1 MIINSIISLPGDKS
15 ISHRSIMLS
24 SIASGVSRITN
35 LNDGEDLQST
45 IKAMQSC
52 GALIKQDKDLIVVT
66 GSSLAS
72 PKEPIDCGNSGT
84 TSRLLTGLLSSQ
96 HLSFSLIGDESL
108 SKRPMNRVI
117 KPLKEMGCIIKS
129 NDGLLPL
136 HIDAS
141 NSFKGIDYK
150 MPIASAQVK
159 SAILLAGLGAKNP
172 SVVKELKHSR
182 NHSEIMLESMGANIV
197 VDDNN
202 ITVNPLSS
210 KLKSFN
216 MDIPA
221 DPSSAAFFIALA
233 ALLKGSDLTVKNIL
247 LNPTRTGFIDVL
259 GKMGVQ
265 GLVSNPMT
273 NNGESCGDIQF
284 IGSNIKSCDVPA
296 HMIPSIIDEIPI
308 LAVIAAFAKGRTVF
322 HRVEEL
328 RFKESDRLDAIIQNL
343 QSFGINAFEEK
354 NNLIVDGGKPTK
366 MAKII
371 SYDDHRI
378 AMAFII
384 LSLVAFKE
392 FDIDNTDCI
401 DISLPGFFDIL
412 KEIQR

>member
-15 ISHRSIMLS
+15 ISHRSIMLA
-24 SIASGVSRITN
+24 SIANGVSRITN

-72 PKEPIDCGNSGT
+72 PKKPIDCGNSGT

-265 GLVSNPMT
+265 GLLSNPMT

-322 HRVEEL
+322 HQVEEL

-354 NNLIVDGGKPTK
+354 NNLIVDGGKPK
-366 MAKII
+366 NMAKII

>member
-15 ISHRSIMLS
+15 ISHRSIMLA

-322 HRVEEL
+322 HQVEEL

-412 KEIQR
+412 EEIQR

>member
-15 ISHRSIMLS
+15 ISHRSIMLA

-322 HRVEEL
+322 HQVEEL

>member
-15 ISHRSIMLS
+15 ISHRSIMLA

-72 PKEPIDCGNSGT
+72 PKKPIDCGNSGT

-322 HRVEEL
+322 HQVEEL
-328 RFKESDRLDAIIQNL
+328 RFKESNRLDAIIQNL

-366 MAKII
+366 MAKIL

-384 LSLVAFKE
+384 LSLVAFKD
-392 FDIDNTDCI
+392 FDIDNIDCI
-401 DISLPGFFDIL
+401 DISLPGFFEIL
-412 KEIQR
+412 EEIQR

>member
-1 MIINSIISLPGDKS
+1 MIINSTISLPGDKS
-15 ISHRSIMLS
+15 ISHRSIMLA
-24 SIASGVSRITN
+24 SIASGISHITN
-35 LNDGEDLQST
+35 LNDGKDLHST

-52 GALIKQDKDLIVVT
+52 GALIKQEKDTIVVT
-66 GSSLAS
+66 GSSLAN
-72 PKEPIDCGNSGT
+72 PKKPIDCGNSGT

-141 NSFKGIDYK
+141 KSFNGIDYK

-159 SAILLAGLGAKNP
+159 SAIILAGLGANNA
-172 SVVKELKHSR
+172 SQVKELKHSR
-182 NHSEIMLESMGANIV
+182 DHSEIMLESMGANII
-197 VDDNN
+197 VDGDN

-233 ALLKGSDLTVKNIL
+233 ALQKGSDLTINNIL

-259 GKMGVQ
+259 AKMGVQ
-265 GLVSNPMT
+265 GLVSNPT
-273 NNGESCGDIQF
+273 INNGESCGDIQF

-308 LAVIAAFAKGRTVF
+308 LAVI
-322 HRVEEL
+322 
-328 RFKESDRLDAIIQNL
+328 
-343 QSFGINAFEEK
+343 
-354 NNLIVDGGKPTK
+354 
-366 MAKII
+366 
-371 SYDDHRI
+371 
-378 AMAFII
+378 
-384 LSLVAFKE
+384 
-392 FDIDNTDCI
+392 
-401 DISLPGFFDIL
+401 
-412 KEIQR
+412 

>member
-1 MIINSIISLPGDKS
+1 MIINSTISLPGDKS
-15 ISHRSIMLS
+15 ISHRSVMLA
-24 SIASGVSRITN
+24 SIANGISHISN

-45 IKAMQSC
+45 IKAMKSC
-52 GALIKQDKDLIVVT
+52 GALIKKNNDSIVVT
-66 GSSLAS
+66 GSTLSN
-72 PKEPIDCGNSGT
+72 PTKPIDCGNSGT
-84 TSRLLTGLLSSQ
+84 TSRLLAGFLSSQ

-117 KPLKEMGCIIKS
+117 RPLKEMGCIVKS
-129 NDGLLPL
+129 NNGLLPL

-141 NSFKGIDYK
+141 NSFNGINYK

-159 SAILLAGLGAKNP
+159 SAILLAGLGAKNL

-265 GLVSNPMT
+265 GLVSNPVT

-284 IGSNIKSCDVPA
+284 IGSNIKSCDIPA
-296 HMIPSIIDEIPI
+296 DMIPSIIDEIPI
-308 LAVIAAFAKGRTVF
+308 LAVIAAFAKGRTIF
-322 HRVEEL
+322 HQVEEL

-366 MAKII
+366 MAKIL
-371 SYDDHRI
+371 SFDDHRI

-384 LSLVAFKE
+384 LSLVAYKD

-401 DISLPGFFDIL
+401 DISLPGFFEIL
-412 KEIQR
+412 EEIQR

>member
-15 ISHRSIMLS
+15 ISHRSIMLA
-24 SIASGVSRITN
+24 SIARGVSRITN

-66 GSSLAS
+66 GSSLAN

-202 ITVNPLSS
+202 ITINPLSS

-322 HRVEEL
+322 HQVEEL

-366 MAKII
+366 MTKIL
-371 SYDDHRI
+371 SFDDHRI

-412 KEIQR
+412 EEIQR

>member
-15 ISHRSIMLS
+15 ISHRSIMLA

-221 DPSSAAFFIALA
+221 DPSSAAFFITLA

-322 HRVEEL
+322 HQVEEL

-412 KEIQR
+412 EEIQR

>member
-15 ISHRSIMLS
+15 ISHRSIMLA

-72 PKEPIDCGNSGT
+72 PKKPIDCGNSGT

-322 HRVEEL
+322 HQVEEL
-328 RFKESDRLDAIIQNL
+328 RFKESNRLDAIIQSL

-354 NNLIVDGGKPTK
+354 NNLIVDGGKPKK

>member
-1 MIINSIISLPGDKS
+1 MIINSTISLPGDKS
-15 ISHRSIMLS
+15 ISHRSIMLA
-24 SIASGVSRITN
+24 SIASGISHITN
-35 LNDGEDLQST
+35 LNDGKDLHST

-52 GALIKQDKDLIVVT
+52 GALIKQEKDTIIVT
-66 GSSLAS
+66 GSSLAN
-72 PKEPIDCGNSGT
+72 PKKPIDCGNSGT

-141 NSFKGIDYK
+141 KRFNGIDYK

-159 SAILLAGLGAKNP
+159 SAIILAGLGANNA
-172 SVVKELKHSR
+172 SHVKELKHSR
-182 NHSEIMLESMGANIV
+182 DHSEIMLESMGANII
-197 VDDNN
+197 VDGEN
-202 ITVNPLSS
+202 IPVNPLSS

-265 GLVSNPMT
+265 GLVSNPT
-273 NNGESCGDIQF
+273 INNGESCGDIQF

-322 HRVEEL
+322 HQVEEL

-366 MAKII
+366 MAKIL
-371 SYDDHRI
+371 SFDDYRI

-384 LSLVAFKE
+384 LSLVAFKD

-401 DISLPGFFDIL
+401 DISLPGFFDTL
-412 KEIQR
+412 EEIQR